1 MSRSLW
7 ISGSLACLV
16 IGAGFLFA
24 QNEPAKTV
32 AAPAPAPKPD
42 SRARVTVPVDWPT
55 PYPYFKNNAG
65 PNDFLQAT
73 ASGKVESGGYG
84 MVREGGAKFHE
95 GVDIR
100 PVAPRDRKG
109 EPTDI
114 VTAAMPGRVAYI
126 NTRTNGAYGRY
137 IVLEHRTG
145 GLTLYTLYAHLASTN
160 PALRE
165 GASIP
170 AETKLGV
177 MGRSD
182 GNGGFPKD
190 RAHLHFEVGL
200 RLSDNFARWYAGRR
214 YPDPNQHANFNGI
227 NLAGLDPTEFF
238 AFARANDKAPEE
250 GAFVRWI
257 QSRPVAVAVETPAHG
272 TPDILRRNPALIVG
286 GAPTRTPAGWR
297 IGFTAEGV
305 PVRWEPLTQNPGA
318 TRVVLVDNAQSRE
331 ARRRGLIVTAKG
343 KNNYGAGSTL
353 ETALELTVQ
362 N

>member
-24 QNEPAKTV
+24 QNEPEKT
-32 AAPAPAPKPD
+32 AAPPPPVPVPAK
-42 SRARVTVPVDWPT
+42 VTVPVAWPT

-65 PNDFLQAT
+65 PNAFLQAT

-84 MVREGGAKFHE
+84 MTREGGAKFHE

-109 EPTDI
+109 EPTD
-114 VTAAMPGRVAYI
+114 VVNAAMPGRVAYI

-137 IVLEHRTG
+137 IVLEHRIA

-165 GASIP
+165 GATIA
-170 AETKLGV
+170 AETRLGV

-182 GNGGFPKD
+182 GHGGFPKE

-200 RLSDNFARWYAGRR
+200 RLSDNFARWYLERR
-214 YPDPNQHANFNGI
+214 YPDPNQHGNFNGI

-238 AFARANDKAPEE
+238 AFAREHDKSPEE
-250 GAFVRWI
+250 GAFTRWI
-257 QSRPVAVAVETPAHG
+257 QSRPVAVAVEVPARG
-272 TPDILRRNPALIVG
+272 SPDILRRNPALIVG
-286 GAPTRTPAGWR
+286 GAPARAPAGWR

-305 PVRWEPLTQNPGA
+305 PVRWEPLRQSPGA
-318 TRVVLVDNAQSRE
+318 VRVVMVDNAQSHE
-331 ARRRGLIVTAKG
+331 ARRRGLIVTTKG
-343 KNNYGAGSTL
+343 KNNYGPGSTL
-353 ETALELTVQ
+353 KTALELTLG